1 MAERG
6 YASGLRPTSS
16 ASAPIAKDDVDRA
29 AVVPDIVRQSADT
42 PGRLLDSATWEYMQ
56 PRFGHD
62 FSRVRVRVHPD
73 ESASASACGVPEVCM
88 SCELQRWPG
97 SAGGHHDHPC
107 PCACS
112 ISSSSRLR
120 PALRL
125 ADSARPVVGLQ
136 GRRVA
141 RAAARGRRAASRQ
154 FPAPAR
160 LGRPGGP
167 RRADP
172 APAGKAAD
180 APLVTPGTVLRW
192 HRRLVTRKWT
202 YPNRNR
208 TAAGQRRNCRAD
220 RTARHREQRLGYQR
234 TQGELLKLGHRVG
247 ASTVRRVLKALKIP
261 GTATAH
267 RHDLAE
273 VPAHPGI
280 DDARHR
286 LLPRGLRGHLAPRL
300 RLLRDRSR
308 HPIRPRPGRD
318 RATRTVPGPC
328 SRHGGIART

>member
-1 MAERG
+1 MIIRV
-6 YASGLRPTSS
+6 P
-16 ASAPIAKDDVDRA
+16 APA
-29 AVVPDIVRQSADT
+29 
-42 PGRLLDSATWEYMQ
+42 L
-56 PRFGHD
+56 
-62 FSRVRVRVHPD
+62 
-73 ESASASACGVPEVCM
+73 
-88 SCELQRWPG
+88 
-97 SAGGHHDHPC
+97 
-107 PCACS
+107 
-112 ISSSSRLR
+112 SRLR

-125 ADSARPVVGLQ
+125 TDPARPVVGLQ

-141 RAAARGRRAASRQ
+141 RAAARGRRAAPRQ

-172 APAGKAAD
+172 APAGKAAE
-180 APLVTPGTVLRW
+180 APAGHPRHRPAVAPPPGHPQVDL
-192 HRRLVTRKWT
+192 
-202 YPNRNR
+202 PQPDR
-208 TAAGQRRNCRAD
+208 TAAGQRQDHRAD
-220 RTARHREQRLGYQR
+220 RTARHREQQLGIPADPR
-234 TQGELLKLGHRVG
+234 RAAETRPP
-247 ASTVRRVLKALKIP
+247 SRRVHHPPGPQGPEDPP

-308 HPIRPRPGRD
+308 HPIPPRPGRD
-318 RATRTVPGPC
+318 RAPGR
-328 SRHGGIART
+328 SLDRAEGTESADGSG